1 MDFNTA
7 TLHKAADLIR
17 SKTLSPVELVESHL
31 ARAKELNPTLN
42 AYVTIAEEQALRNAK
57 RAEAEIMDGNYRG
70 PLHGI
75 PVSVKDI
82 FNTTE
87 MPTAFGER
95 RLSAFVPDHD
105 AAIVERLKEAGA
117 IIIGK
122 TNPLYGEYFP
132 EPEFGLTRNP
142 WALDRLPG
150 YSSSGSAAAVASG
163 CDLAS
168 VGSDGGGS
176 VRYPA
181 ACSGLLGLKP
191 TFGLVS
197 RFGGGVYGIP
207 NDFVGPLTR
216 TARDSATVLQ
226 AIAGFDP
233 RDPFSANVQT
243 PDYAFALMGGLR
255 GVRVGVPTNYFWDY
269 LDSEVEAKVR
279 RAIDRFREFGCKI
292 VEVTLPSMDQ
302 VNQIHTMLSESE
314 TAAYFQPMMK
324 DFPPETPSILF
335 QRIHRG
341 SKVLTADYI
350 RANSMREKIREEID
364 AAFEIAD
371 VLATPSSILPP
382 PPLGKFEFNHAG
394 REWVIGDLA
403 SRLSRPLNTTGH
415 PALSMNCGFTFDG
428 LPIGLQLVGPNFGEA
443 TLLKVADGFERATGG
458 IQRWPPL
465 DPRLQQP
472 PA

>member
-42 AYVTIAEEQALRNAK
+42 AYVTIAEESALRNA
-57 RAEAEIMDGNYRG
+57 RCAEAEIMDGNYRG

-95 RLSAFVPDHD
+95 RLSEFVPDHD

-233 RDPFSANVQT
+233 P
-243 PDYAFALMGGLR
+243 
-255 GVRVGVPTNYFWDY
+255 
-269 LDSEVEAKVR
+269 
-279 RAIDRFREFGCKI
+279 
-292 VEVTLPSMDQ
+292 
-302 VNQIHTMLSESE
+302 
-314 TAAYFQPMMK
+314 
-324 DFPPETPSILF
+324 
-335 QRIHRG
+335 
-341 SKVLTADYI
+341 
-350 RANSMREKIREEID
+350 
-364 AAFEIAD
+364 
-371 VLATPSSILPP
+371 
-382 PPLGKFEFNHAG
+382 
-394 REWVIGDLA
+394 
-403 SRLSRPLNTTGH
+403 
-415 PALSMNCGFTFDG
+415 
-428 LPIGLQLVGPNFGEA
+428 
-443 TLLKVADGFERATGG
+443 
-458 IQRWPPL
+458 
-465 DPRLQQP
+465 
-472 PA
+472 

>member
-7 TLHKAADLIR
+7 NLHKASELIR
-17 SKTLSPVELVESHL
+17 RRVLSPVELVESHL

-42 AYVTIAEEQALRNAK
+42 AYVTLAEEPAMSSAR
-57 RAEAEIMDGNYRG
+57 RAEKEIMDGHYRG

-82 FNTTE
+82 FNTID

-95 RLSAFVPDHD
+95 RLFEFVPDHD

-181 ACSGLLGLKP
+181 ACSGLVGLKP

-197 RFGGGVYGIP
+197 RFRGGVYGIP

-226 AIAGFDP
+226 AIAGFDS
-233 RDPFSANVQT
+233 RDPFSANVPI
-243 PDYAFALMGGLR
+243 PDYAFALTGNLR
-255 GVRVGVPTNYFWDY
+255 GVRVGIPTNYFWDF
-269 LDSEVEAKVR
+269 LDSEVEATVR
-279 RAIDRFREFGCKI
+279 RAIGRFGEFGCKI
-292 VEVTLPSMDQ
+292 VEVDLPSIDQ
-302 VNQIHTMLSESE
+302 VNEIHTMLSEGE
-314 TAAYFQPMMK
+314 TAAYFQPMME
-324 DFPPETPSILF
+324 DFPPETPSILY
-335 QRIHRG
+335 QRIHKG
-341 SKVLTADYI
+341 SKVLATDYI
-350 RANSMREKIREEID
+350 RAHSMRKKIREEID
-364 AAFEIAD
+364 AAFELAD

-382 PPLGKFEFNHAG
+382 PLLGKFEFNHAG
-394 REWVIGDLA
+394 RDWDIGDLA

-443 TLLKVADGFERATGG
+443 TLLKVADGFEQATGG
-458 IQRWPPL
+458 VERWPPL
-465 DPRLQQP
+465 DPRL
-472 PA
+472 

>member
-1 MDFNTA
+1 MEFNTVN
-7 TLHKAADLIR
+7 LQKAADEIR
-17 SKTLSPVELVESHL
+17 RKTLSPVELVESHL

-42 AYVTIAEEQALRNAK
+42 AYVTIAEEPALRNA
-57 RAEAEIMDGNYRG
+57 RRTEAEIMDGNYRG

-95 RLSAFVPDHD
+95 RLSEFVPDHN

-117 IIIGK
+117 IVIGK

-181 ACSGLLGLKP
+181 ACSGLVGLKP

-207 NDFVGPLTR
+207 NDFIGPLTR
-216 TARDSATVLQ
+216 TTRDGATMLQ

-233 RDPFSANVQT
+233 RDPFSANVPT
-243 PDYAFALMGGLR
+243 PNYTSALTGNLR
-255 GVRVGVPTNYFWDY
+255 GVRVGIPTNYFWDF
-269 LDSEVEAKVR
+269 LDSEVEATVR
-279 RAIDRFREFGCKI
+279 RAIDRLGEFGCKL
-292 VEVTLPSMDQ
+292 VEVTLPSIDQ
-302 VNQIHTMLSESE
+302 INEIHTMLSESE
-314 TAAYFQPMMK
+314 TAGYFQPMMK
-324 DFPPETPSILF
+324 DFPPETPSILY
-335 QRIHRG
+335 QRIHKG
-341 SKVLTADYI
+341 SKVLAADYI
-350 RANSMREKIREEID
+350 RAHSMREKIRGEID
-364 AAFEIAD
+364 AVFEMVD

-382 PPLGKFEFNHAG
+382 PLLGKFEFNHAG
-394 REWVIGDLA
+394 RDWDIGDLA
-403 SRLSRPLNTTGH
+403 SRLSRPFNTTGH

-443 TLLKVADGFERATGG
+443 TLLKVADGFERAAGG
-458 IQRWPPL
+458 VQRWPLLEPNL
-465 DPRLQQP
+465 E
-472 PA
+472 